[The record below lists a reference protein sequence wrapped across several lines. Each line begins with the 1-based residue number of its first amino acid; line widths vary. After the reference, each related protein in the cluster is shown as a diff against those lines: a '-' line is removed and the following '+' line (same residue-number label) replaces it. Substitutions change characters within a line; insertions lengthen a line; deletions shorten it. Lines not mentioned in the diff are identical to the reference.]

1 MKTLYIDCFSGISGD
16 MTIGALIDLGADP
29 SVLKAELSK
38 LKLDSEYDLSWK
50 KVVKNGISSTKFD
63 VHLKELHDHHSHDH
77 EHRHEGHSHD
87 HEHRHEGH
95 SHDHEHS
102 HEGHSHS
109 HDHEHSHEGHSH
121 SHDHEHSHEGHS
133 HSHDHKHGHEGHSHS
148 HDHRHYADIVQ
159 IIQEAG
165 FNENVEKLAL
175 TIFEKIG
182 RAEAKIHQ
190 IPFESVHF
198 HEVGAID
205 SIVDIVGTCILMDQ
219 LQVSKVISS
228 PVPVG
233 SGQMRMAHGIYPVP
247 APAALEILK
256 GIPLR
261 ATDQVGELTTPT
273 GAAIVATLVDAYGT
287 MPSFKVT
294 DIGYGAGTKTFVH
307 HPNVL
312 RLILGEIEE

>member
-29 SVLKAELSK
+29 SLLKEELSK
-38 LKLDSEYDLSWK
+38 LNLDSEYDLSWK
-50 KVVKNGISSTKFD
+50 KVVKNGISATKFD
-63 VHLKELHDHHSHDH
+63 VHLKEVQYSHSHDH
-77 EHRHEGHSHD
+77 GHSHG
-87 HEHRHEGH
+87 E
-95 SHDHEHS
+95 
-102 HEGHSHS
+102 HSHS
-109 HDHEHSHEGHSH
+109 HDHGHSHGEHSH
-121 SHDHEHSHEGHS
+121 SHDHGHSHGEHS
-133 HSHDHKHGHEGHSHS
+133 HSHDHGHSHE
-148 HDHRHYADIVQ
+148 HRHYADIVQ

-175 TIFEKIG
+175 MIFEKIG

-233 SGQMRMAHGIYPVP
+233 SGQMKMAHGIYPVP

-312 RLILGEIEE
+312 RLILGEMKE